1 MSGDSMTILCP
12 IDGSRHSE
20 WALELAPQL
29 IHPMDARLVL
39 LHVVDAGKFRA
50 AHKLGTQSDE
60 AIAEA
65 LALAEQ
71 GGERL
76 LGRTHDAVSS
86 HWKQILTKV
95 AKGDPA
101 AAIVQTAARTRSR
114 LIVMGSRGLTD
125 FRPFLL
131 GSVSRRVV
139 TIASCPV
146 LVVKRP
152 ISSLQHIIV
161 CTDGSK
167 PARAALE
174 FVLSLRLPGTARI
187 TVTTVVPPLPID
199 TGQAPAGVASISD
212 KVRAALTQQAHK
224 TAAEEA
230 SRIKDEGY
238 AVHLRVT
245 QGPVAPDLVNLAEA
259 ERADLIVLGS
269 RGLTGAT
276 RFLMGSVSDSV
287 VKYAPCSVLV
297 HRR

>member
-1 MSGDSMTILCP
+1 MTRDTFTLLCP
-12 IDGSRHSE
+12 IDGSQHAE

-29 IHPMDARLVL
+29 VHPMSATLAL
-39 LHVVDAGKFRA
+39 LHVVDAAKFRA
-50 AHKLGTQSDE
+50 ARKLGTQTDE

-65 LALAEQ
+65 LAIAEQ
-71 GGERL
+71 GGSRL
-76 LGRTHDAVSS
+76 LAQTNEAVSS
-86 HWKQILTKV
+86 QWKQIRTKV
-95 AKGDPA
+95 AKGEPA
-101 AAIVQTAARTRSR
+101 AMIARTAERLHAD
-114 LIVMGSRGLTD
+114 LIVIGSRGLTD

-131 GSVSRRVV
+131 GSVSQRVV
-139 TIASCPV
+139 STAPCPV

-152 ISSLQHIIV
+152 VTALDHIIV

-174 FVLSLRLPGTARI
+174 FLLSLRLPSTARL

-199 TGQAPAGVASISD
+199 TGHAPAGLGAVPD
-212 KVRAALTQQAHK
+212 KVRASLTQQAHA

-230 SRIKDEGY
+230 SRIKDEGFD
-238 AVHLRVT
+238 VHLRVSH
-245 QGPVAPDLVNLAEA
+245 GEVAPDLVKLAEQDQ
-259 ERADLIVLGS
+259 ADLVVVGS

-276 RFLMGSVSDSV
+276 RYLMGSVSDSV